1 MRDAWR
7 RIGAVSA
14 VVVGA
19 LLSGA
24 CGPKDEAP
32 PASVADEVA
41 SAFTRLP
48 TPPESS
54 LTADAFSRA
63 VRRGRALLNATPE
76 SLPQH
81 VGNTLRC
88 TSCHLDNGT
97 RALAMPWVGVY
108 ARFPQFRARSGN
120 VDAIEDRVNDCFKRS
135 LNGRALN
142 PAGRDM
148 KDIVTYYAWLSR
160 GTAVGARTKGQGI
173 DSIGLFEGDK
183 KRGATVFATS
193 CTRCHGA
200 DGQGITIRSHPSLWA
215 PPLWGPRSFSIGAG
229 MARVRVAAA
238 FIHRHMPFDRLVAP
252 TEGQA
257 FDVAAFVTGQP
268 RPDFP
273 GKEYDWP
280 NGDPPPDVAYATL
293 KKRAGP

>member
-48 TPPESS
+48 TPPERR
-54 LTADAFSRA
+54 LTADALSRA
-63 VRRGRALLNATPE
+63 AP
-76 SLPQH
+76 
-81 VGNTLRC
+81 RC

-148 KDIVTYYAWLSR
+148 KDIVTYYAS
-160 GTAVGARTKGQGI
+160 
-173 DSIGLFEGDK
+173 
-183 KRGATVFATS
+183 
-193 CTRCHGA
+193 
-200 DGQGITIRSHPSLWA
+200 
-215 PPLWGPRSFSIGAG
+215 
-229 MARVRVAAA
+229 
-238 FIHRHMPFDRLVAP
+238 
-252 TEGQA
+252 
-257 FDVAAFVTGQP
+257 
-268 RPDFP
+268 
-273 GKEYDWP
+273 
-280 NGDPPPDVAYATL
+280 
-293 KKRAGP
+293 